1 MNEKKIRYTA
11 HLLERIGRRK
21 IGLDVIESIIENPQ
35 QKIPDKDDPEREIYQ
50 SVIVDSKGKQ
60 KIIRIIIQDINN
72 EKVVIT
78 AYISSKVSKYWS
90 QNEN

>member
-1 MNEKKIRYTA
+1 MNEKKIRYAA

-21 IGLDVIESIIENPQ
+21 IGLDEIESIIENPQ

-50 SVIVDSKGKQ
+50 SVIIDSKGKQ
-60 KIIRIIIQDINN
+60 KIIRIIIQDIDN

>member
-35 QKIPDKDDPEREIYQ
+35 QKI
-50 SVIVDSKGKQ
+50 
-60 KIIRIIIQDINN
+60 IRIIIQDINN